1 MTAISK
7 GFGVTMNELCTL
19 KKDLKRITINSVLY
33 ACFYDGGELGSTDVI
48 KTKLRGRCASDLN
61 RKIKITANDNFVAED
76 YRLAA

>member
-1 MTAISK
+1 MATSK
-7 GFGVTMNELCTL
+7 GFGVTMNEPCTV
-19 KKDLKRITINSVLY
+19 KKDLKKTIKNSVLY
-33 ACFYDGGELGSTDVI
+33 ACFYDGGEIGSTDVV

>member
-1 MTAISK
+1 MGISK
-7 GFGVTMNELCTL
+7 GFGATTNELCTV
-19 KKDLKRITINSVLY
+19 KKDLKKIIINSVLY
-33 ACFYDGGELGSTDVI
+33 ACFYDGGELGSTDVV

>member
-1 MTAISK
+1 MATSK
-7 GFGVTMNELCTL
+7 GFGATTNELCTVKKGL
-19 KKDLKRITINSVLY
+19 KKIIINSVLY
-33 ACFYDGGELGSTDVI
+33 ACFYDGGEIGSTDVV